1 MIREIYRYLAPIFAI
16 LLVLVIGTIFTNGFD
31 KAINDNKNVMI
42 PAIITILVYIASFI
56 LPLLS
61 KILLSA
67 KTFDILYNKI
77 DINLF
82 KLCVGYKN

>member
-1 MIREIYRYLAPIFAI
+1 MIREIYRYLAPIFGI
-16 LLVLVIGTIFTNGFD
+16 FLVLIIGTIFTNGID
-31 KAINDNKNVMI
+31 KAISDNENIMK
-42 PAIITILVYIASFI
+42 PAIIAILVYIASFI
-56 LPLLS
+56 LPFLS

-82 KLCVGYKN
+82 KLCVGYKS